1 MQFNFWS
8 YPKKFGPAQN
18 FVGSLERHLT
28 NNIVLAQK
36 FNLLNGNQFLVLRK
50 TFGTTRNSYRLFRS
64 ALSGN
69 LFFDLII
76 FCWYFVLPLVS
87 SSDPRR
93 RPPKPTARGRSRV
106 HSIIP
111 THMIVINEQD
121 ITSGSF
127 INFISINTI
136 KTL

>member
-1 MQFNFWS
+1 MQFNFGS

-28 NNIVLAQK
+28 NNFVLAQK
-36 FNLLNGNQFLVLRK
+36 LNLLNGNQFLVLRK
-50 TFGTTRNSYRLFRS
+50 TFGTIKNSYRLFRS

-76 FCWYFVLPLVS
+76 FCWYFDLALVL